1 LYNRIKHGQKNIYLV
16 AAKHNSACTVLTWH
30 GHVHTPV
37 HTSTGECPLS
47 VYDDCRRWRWRGD
60 EWLCSIQTSTVI
72 VLYCAEV
79 QIVHDFVDVGEI
91 VMFAAD
97 EKLI

>member
-1 LYNRIKHGQKNIYLV
+1 
-16 AAKHNSACTVLTWH
+16 
-30 GHVHTPV
+30 
-37 HTSTGECPLS
+37 
-47 VYDDCRRWRWRGD
+47 
-60 EWLCSIQTSTVI
+60 LCSIQTSTVI